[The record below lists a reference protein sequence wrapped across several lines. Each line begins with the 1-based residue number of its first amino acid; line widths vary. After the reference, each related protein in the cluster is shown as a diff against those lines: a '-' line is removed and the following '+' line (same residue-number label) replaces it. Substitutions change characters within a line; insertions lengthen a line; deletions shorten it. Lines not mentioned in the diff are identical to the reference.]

1 MPQNLFSKNSK
12 ITFSNVRIEYR
23 VHVLISIKRFR
34 RGKSLLSS
42 RWVIIPA
49 VKYILA
55 KYQKRNKPLIK
66 YFYIRLGTKY
76 RFLPSVGPWRKFPKS
91 KVPVKFSVQLS
102 MHFFETLL
110 KGLAPLARDE
120 SSFRLSSSDFSQKT
134 TGNQSLGTTGRSNT
148 LESNR
153 AMYTSIGETDTTR
166 HGDNFARR

>member
-66 YFYIRLGTKY
+66 YF
-76 RFLPSVGPWRKFPKS
+76 
-91 KVPVKFSVQLS
+91 LS
-102 MHFFETLL
+102 DWGENTVFGRELNFFE
-110 KGLAPLARDE
+110 
-120 SSFRLSSSDFSQKT
+120 SS
-134 TGNQSLGTTGRSNT
+134 
-148 LESNR
+148 
-153 AMYTSIGETDTTR
+153 
-166 HGDNFARR
+166 H